1 MKVGN
6 TIIHK
11 YKIESDFEAL
21 ATELDYNISIDKLA
35 NLGDNPRKPSIQST
49 LYIKNGLIST
59 IAEVANKLILQQFY
73 KNDIK
78 YIFDNWVF
86 KATPTSP
93 QGGWHDHN
101 KMEFTNTKGEWA
113 WVYYVTMP
121 NKDRGNILFRD
132 NGDEISYD
140 PIPGDLLIFPSYL
153 EHFPMLN
160 PNSTTPRRI
169 IGGNLCE
176 VKYKTTVSLM

>member
-11 YKIESDFEAL
+11 YKIESDFKAL

-35 NLGDNPRKPSIQST
+35 NLGNDSTKPSIQST
-49 LYIKNGLIST
+49 IHIKNGLIDNIVS
-59 IAEVANKLILQQFY
+59 IANKLILQNFY
-73 KNDIK
+73 SNNIK
-78 YIFDNWVF
+78 YIFNNWVF
-86 KATPTSP
+86 KSTSSSP
-93 QGGWHDHN
+93 QGNWHNHN

-121 NKDRGNILFRD
+121 DKDRGNILFRD
-132 NGDEISYD
+132 KDEELSFD
-140 PIPGDLLIFPSYL
+140 PTPGDLIIFPSYL
-153 EHFPMLN
+153 DHLPMLN
-160 PNSTTPRRI
+160 PNSTQPRRV